1 MRAIWKGHIRFSLVT
16 VPIRVY
22 NAVESAQPI
31 RFNQLH
37 KEDGGRIGY
46 EKKCKVCGETVKPE
60 EIVKGYAFE
69 PDQYVVFDSEDFEKI
84 KLKSTKVI
92 EMEGFIDASQVDMTL
107 YDSPYFVG
115 PDGPV
120 AAKTYTLLSDA
131 LRKTGKLGLGK
142 VVLRDR
148 EDVVLVG
155 PHEDGIIIYKIRY
168 PNTLRKMNSVPML
181 EDHESDAEQLKLA
194 VSLIESMQTSLDKIE
209 LKDQYQDAVREM
221 IQAKIEGK
229 ETVTGVE
236 ERPQIIDIMA
246 ALKQSIAASK
256 LKRKPLA
263 KVPKSKA
270 SKPRAKTGKKV
281 KKAKKTP
288 IKRAKAA

>member
-60 EIVKGYAFE
+60 EIVKGYAYE

-92 EMEGFIDASQVDMTL
+92 EMEGFIDASQVDVTL

-155 PHEDGIIIYKIRY
+155 PHEHGIIMYKIRY

-181 EDHESDAEQLKLA
+181 EEHESDAEQLKLA

-229 ETVTGVE
+229 ETVAGVE
-236 ERPQIIDIMA
+236 ERPQIIDIMD
-246 ALKQSIAASK
+246 ALKRSIAASK
-256 LKRKPLA
+256 SKRKPMS
-263 KVPKSKA
+263 KSKA
-270 SKPRAKTGKKV
+270 SKPRAKKV
-281 KKAKKTP
+281 KKAKKTT

>member
-60 EIVKGYAFE
+60 EIVKGYAYE
-69 PDQYVVFDSEDFEKI
+69 PDQYVVFDSDDFEKI

-92 EMEGFIDASQVDMTL
+92 ELEGFIDASQVDVTL

-155 PHEDGIIIYKIRY
+155 PHEDGIIMYKIRY

-181 EDHESDAEQLKLA
+181 EEHESDAEQLKLA

-209 LKDQYQDAVREM
+209 LKDQYQDAVCEM

-270 SKPRAKTGKKV
+270 TKASAKTAKKV
-281 KKAKKTP
+281 KKAKKTT

>member
-16 VPIRVY
+16 IPIRVY
-22 NAVESAQPI
+22 NAVESAAPI

-46 EKKCKVCGETVKPE
+46 EKKCKVCGETVKPG
-60 EIVKGYAFE
+60 EIVKAYAYE
-69 PDQYVVFDSEDFEKI
+69 PDQYVTFDSADFEKI
-84 KLKSTKVI
+84 RLKSTKVI
-92 EMEGFIDASQVDMTL
+92 EMEGFIDASQIDTTL

-120 AAKTYTLLSDA
+120 ATRSYALLSNA
-131 LRKTGKLGLGK
+131 LKETGKLGIGK

-148 EDVVLVG
+148 EEVVLVG
-155 PHEDGIIIYKIRY
+155 PHDSGIVLYKIRY
-168 PNTLRKMNSVPML
+168 PDTLRKMNSVPML
-181 EDHESDAEQLKLA
+181 EEHESDAEQLKLA
-194 VSLIESMQTSLDKIE
+194 VSLIESMQTSLENIE

-229 ETVTGVE
+229 ETVTGVVE
-236 ERPQIIDIMA
+236 SPQIIDIMS
-246 ALKQSIAASK
+246 ALKESIAASK
-256 LKRKPLA
+256 LKRKPMS
-263 KVPKSKA
+263 KSKA
-270 SKPRAKTGKKV
+270 SKPRAAKKA
-281 KKAKKTP
+281 KKAKKTV

>member
-16 VPIRVY
+16 IPIRVY
-22 NAVESAQPI
+22 NAVESSQAI

-37 KEDGGRIGY
+37 KEDRGRIGY
-46 EKKCKVCGETVKPE
+46 DKKCKVCGETVKNG
-60 EIVKGYAFE
+60 EIVKGYEYE
-69 PDQYVVFDSEDFEKI
+69 PDQYVIFDSDDFEKI

-92 EMEGFIDASQVDMTL
+92 EMEGFIDASQVDTTL

-120 AAKTYTLLSDA
+120 AAKTYALLSDA
-131 LRKTGKLGLGK
+131 LRETGKLGLGK

-155 PHEDGIIIYKIRY
+155 PHDEGIILYKIRY
-168 PNTLRKMNSVPML
+168 PNALRKMSGVPML
-181 EDHESDAEQLKLA
+181 QEHETDAEQLKLA
-194 VSLIESMQTSLDKIE
+194 VSLIESMETSLNDIE

-221 IQAKIEGK
+221 IEAKIQGR
-229 ETVTGVE
+229 ETVTAAE

-256 LKRKPLA
+256 LKRKPTA
-263 KVPKSKA
+263 TKTKRARKS
-270 SKPRAKTGKKV
+270 
-281 KKAKKTP
+281 KKAKKTT
-288 IKRAKAA
+288 IKRTKAA